1 MFRQERKSSATVT
14 VLSRFALNS
23 SGTGLPTSC
32 SNIDSSRRELR
43 RHAGHRSERSKH
55 FKMEV
60 LSKLVNTSFEDS
72 VGIDK
77 ILSDVSEL
85 LLHVKHPEVYRHI
98 GLPSPRG
105 FLPHGP
111 PGSGKSFQLVTSGTL
126 SPIEND
132 AVGNLD
138 EVKQCGRQTVDNVRL
153 VEVRMMNKSAAPLL
167 FRDSDVE

>member
-32 SNIDSSRRELR
+32 SNIDSSR
-43 RHAGHRSERSKH
+43 H
-55 FKMEV
+55 
-60 LSKLVNTSFEDS
+60 
-72 VGIDK
+72 K